1 LHRLEQFLFIARMHS
16 KVTLALGMALAAI
29 AFCCFVESGLAQDAL
44 TAPVAESD
52 NDDVDGEDTDSK
64 DEKSHRRR
72 SHKSGGN
79 INTDNVPWA
88 NANENRSLA
97 ITNIAETADAE
108 GIVVTGAFDIFP
120 VEYPAL
126 PPVEGTRLNAGK
138 KTSFV

>member
-1 LHRLEQFLFIARMHS
+1 MHS
-16 KVTLALGMALAAI
+16 KVTLALGMALTAI

-44 TAPVAESD
+44 TARVAASD
-52 NDDVDGEDTDSK
+52 NDDVDGDDTDK

-79 INTDNVPWA
+79 RNTDNVPWA

-108 GIVVTGAFDIFP
+108 GIVV
-120 VEYPAL
+120 
-126 PPVEGTRLNAGK
+126 
-138 KTSFV
+138 